1 MQSKL
6 IDTYDR
12 KFYYLRLS
20 ITDVCNFRCRY
31 CLPNGYKTTTSDHFL
46 SQDEIRRLIQA
57 VSQVGCQKI
66 RLTGGEPTLRS
77 DFIDIVNL
85 IRQIP
90 QIKTIALTTNGY
102 RMVRDVQRW
111 HDAGLTSINVS
122 IDSLDARQFYQITG
136 QNKLAQIMS
145 GIDAAFIAGFKQI
158 KVNTVL
164 MRNINSH
171 ELPLFLHWI
180 KDKPIQLRFIELMQT
195 GENKDLFLK
204 YHLSGNNIKQ
214 QLLHMGWQLK
224 RKKLTDGPALV
235 FHHNDYC
242 GEIGLIMPYE
252 KGFCLTCNRLRV
264 SAKGQLHLCLFDNHC
279 IDLRDLLVSDD
290 QIEDLQYRIQKS
302 LRMKKQAHFLHQGN
316 SGMTQN
322 LSFIGG

>member
-1 MQSKL
+1 MQSQL
-6 IDTYDR
+6 IDAYDR

-31 CLPNGYKTTTSDHFL
+31 CLPDGYKTISRDQFL
-46 SQDEIRRLIQA
+46 SLDEIYRLTKAFSQA
-57 VSQVGCQKI
+57 GCQKI

-77 DFIDIVNL
+77 DFIDIIKV
-85 IRQIP
+85 IRQVS
-90 QIKTIALTTNGY
+90 QIKTIAVTTNGY
-102 RMVRDVQRW
+102 RMARDVQHW
-111 HDAGLTSINVS
+111 YDAGLTSINIS

-136 QNKLAQIMS
+136 RNRLAQIMS
-145 GIDAAFIAGFKQI
+145 GIDAAFNAGFKQI

-164 MRNINSH
+164 MRDINSH

-195 GENKDLFLK
+195 GENKNLFLK
-204 YHLSGNNIKQ
+204 YHMSGNNIKQ
-214 QLLHMGWQLK
+214 QLLLMGWQPK

-235 FHHNDYC
+235 FNHSDYC

-252 KGFCLTCNRLRV
+252 KDFCLTCNRLRV

-290 QIEDLQYRIQKS
+290 QIEDLQWRIQNS
-302 LRMKKQAHFLHQGN
+302 LEMKKQGHFLHQGN
-316 SGMTQN
+316 SGITQN